1 MARLHPLTCKQ
12 VKSALAA
19 LGFEKRKPTS
29 GTSHEKW
36 VKTEGDRRW
45 IVIVDCPKQPFGP
58 DLIKSMA
65 KQAGLSAREF
75 HKECARY

>member
-12 VKSALAA
+12 VKDGLRA
-19 LGFEKRKPTS
+19 LGFEPRPRTS

-36 VKTEGDRRW
+36 VKTTEKGRW
-45 IVIVDCPKQPFGP
+45 IVTVDCPKAPFSN

-65 KQAGLSAREF
+65 CQAGMNTRDF
-75 HKECARY
+75 HAHCARF

>member
-12 VKSALAA
+12 VKDGLKE
-19 LGFEKRKPTS
+19 LGFEPRPRT

-36 VKTEGDRRW
+36 VKTTDKGRW
-45 IVIVDCPKQPFGP
+45 IVTVDCPKAPFSN

-65 KQAGLSAREF
+65 KQAGESTRAF
-75 HKECARY
+75 HEVCAKY